1 MKSWKMIAA
10 ALLVLPVAAGLA
22 AQEERE
28 KKQQPGKE
36 EKGMPS
42 FTPSKEHQ
50 MLKKFDGD
58 WEFTSKC
65 FMPGMDEM
73 EGKGTETCR
82 MTHGGFWSDVE
93 AKGMMASKEWSG
105 RGFVGWDP
113 QKKKYVGVWI
123 DSMTP
128 YVYKFEGDADGQGK
142 TWTFKTQGVDPKT
155 GKETSERMTWEFKD
169 PDHRTM
175 KFFGKDE
182 SGKEIQVSEMTY
194 TRKPAMSK

>member
-1 MKSWKMIAA
+1 MKSWKLVA
-10 ALLVLPVAAGLA
+10 ALLCLPMVAGLA

-28 KKQQPGKE
+28 KKQQPGKD
-36 EKGMPS
+36 EKGMPT

-50 MLKKFDGD
+50 VLKKFDGAG
-58 WEFTSKC
+58 EFTSKC
-65 FMPGMDEM
+65 MMPGMDEM

-82 MTHGGFWSDVE
+82 MSYGGFWSDIE
-93 AKGMMASKEWSG
+93 AKGMMAGKDWSG
-105 RGFVGWDP
+105 RGFCGWDP

-128 YVYKFEGDADGQGK
+128 YVYKFEGEADAQGK
-142 TWTFKTQGVDPKT
+142 TWTFKTHGVDPKT
-155 GKETSERMTWEFKD
+155 GKETSERMVWEFKD

-182 SGKEIQVSEMTY
+182 SGKEIQFSEMSY
-194 TRKPAMSK
+194 TRKPAMIK